1 MVATAVTRQILGG
14 GQIYPPAYAGGYL
27 NVRSV
32 WPIGLRGSHTSPPLK
47 TRPSKRLDCCA
58 NTGQAV
64 LRTPG
69 WC

>member
-32 WPIGLRGSHTSPPLK
+32 
-47 TRPSKRLDCCA
+47 
-58 NTGQAV
+58 
-64 LRTPG
+64 
-69 WC
+69 